1 MLNDIKEVTDSDEES
16 DYDEES
22 DSEEEEVKFNVTAIS
37 EEVFLTW
44 ENPKAKGGKKAFIES
59 EVKKARNLLRLEN
72 RDKV

>member
-1 MLNDIKEVTDSDEES
+1 MLNDIKEVTDS
-16 DYDEES
+16 DEES

-44 ENPKAKGGKKAFIES
+44 ENPKAKGRKKAFIRS

>member
-1 MLNDIKEVTDSDEES
+1 MLSIKEVTDSEEES
-16 DYDEES
+16 DSDEES
-22 DSEEEEVKFNVTAIS
+22 DSEDEVNANVDPIP

-72 RDKV
+72 RDKL